1 MKMIGQG
8 PFKKYVRK
16 KVFLIKLLI
25 SEFLQK
31 FKNEIPYEGNFFSD
45 IIQKWP
51 WANHFHLEYF

>member
-25 SEFLQK
+25 SESLQK
-31 FKNEIPYEGNFFSD
+31 SKIFQFRCAQVLRKKKNS
-45 IIQKWP
+45 Q
-51 WANHFHLEYF
+51 